1 MRYFQL
7 VPFSATQLTNGF
19 WQYRQQI
26 NREVSV
32 HAVHD
37 RFQDTGRFDA
47 FRFDWKEGE
56 PFQPHIYW
64 DSDVYKWIE
73 AAAYILHQGEDAQME
88 AIVDETV
95 ALIER
100 HQDTSG
106 YFNSYFQVV
115 EPAARFTQRNAHELY
130 CAGHMMEAAV
140 AYYRARGKDTLL
152 RCACRMADCIERAF
166 VIEKTAS
173 FVTPGHEEIELALV
187 RLYECTGEERYLR
200 LSRWFLDKR
209 GTVEEGPLVSGWD
222 KPSYSQSHL
231 PVRQQT
237 TAEGHS
243 VRACYLY
250 SGMADVARETGD
262 EALAAACRALF
273 ENIAHRRMYITG
285 GVGSTRE
292 GEAFTFDYDLPNET
306 AYAESCAA
314 ISLAMFARRMS
325 LIEPDGLY
333 ADVAER
339 ILYNN
344 FLSSVSLD
352 GRSFF
357 YTNPLAIT
365 RAVRRRNASVYPL
378 ETVYPETRR
387 SEVFDCSC
395 CPPNV
400 VRFLASIA
408 DYLYTYEDTC
418 LYIHQFMAGRTAF
431 SMGGAAVCVTQETT
445 YPLDGTVRISLQ
457 GMKGKR
463 AAVRIP
469 GWCERYTLSVDGTAW
484 KGQPLKGYAY
494 IDCLSQEV
502 TVELMLAMPVQL
514 VETSSAVWE
523 NVGRAAVC
531 RGPVVYCAEEV
542 DNGANLHAL
551 LVDCAKLQDAELVY
565 DEAFHGYSVETAGF
579 REMPFE
585 GLYAPKADR
594 RVSQKLRL
602 IPYFSFANR
611 EECDMLVW
619 LRTANT

>member
-1 MRYFQL
+1 MRYFQM

-231 PVRQQT
+231 PVRAT
-237 TAEGHS
+237 DNGRRAFGSSLLS
-243 VRACYLY
+243 VQRH
-250 SGMADVARETGD
+250 G
-262 EALAAACRALF
+262 
-273 ENIAHRRMYITG
+273 
-285 GVGSTRE
+285 
-292 GEAFTFDYDLPNET
+292 
-306 AYAESCAA
+306 
-314 ISLAMFARRMS
+314 
-325 LIEPDGLY
+325 
-333 ADVAER
+333 
-339 ILYNN
+339 
-344 FLSSVSLD
+344 
-352 GRSFF
+352 
-357 YTNPLAIT
+357 
-365 RAVRRRNASVYPL
+365 
-378 ETVYPETRR
+378 RR
-387 SEVFDCSC
+387 S
-395 CPPNV
+395 
-400 VRFLASIA
+400 
-408 DYLYTYEDTC
+408 
-418 LYIHQFMAGRTAF
+418 
-431 SMGGAAVCVTQETT
+431 
-445 YPLDGTVRISLQ
+445 
-457 GMKGKR
+457 
-463 AAVRIP
+463 
-469 GWCERYTLSVDGTAW
+469 
-484 KGQPLKGYAY
+484 
-494 IDCLSQEV
+494 
-502 TVELMLAMPVQL
+502 
-514 VETSSAVWE
+514 
-523 NVGRAAVC
+523 
-531 RGPVVYCAEEV
+531 
-542 DNGANLHAL
+542 
-551 LVDCAKLQDAELVY
+551 
-565 DEAFHGYSVETAGF
+565 
-579 REMPFE
+579 
-585 GLYAPKADR
+585 
-594 RVSQKLRL
+594 
-602 IPYFSFANR
+602 
-611 EECDMLVW
+611 
-619 LRTANT
+619 